1 VGCCRTTEDMIG
13 WPDDGGLWLFHL
25 YERISREYWQL
36 PLEAKVRDG
45 GSHVHAQIVAVM
57 DKDEETVSPPTP
69 NGSFNTTQ

>member
-1 VGCCRTTEDMIG
+1 MIG

-45 GSHVHAQIVAVM
+45 GSHVHAQIIEAM
-57 DKDEETVSPPTP
+57 DKGEELMVSPPMP
-69 NGSFNTTQ
+69 NGSFNTTK